1 METPQNEP
9 AFTPAELDERD
20 QVAVEAVG
28 TLQQK
33 EQAESVE
40 QTEHVKDAK
49 QDAKGLDFSA
59 EHSRILLSESL
70 GAVQATVAMV
80 FGVPFKIE
88 PEAEKEWLDR
98 ATPMLE
104 KYGPVGESWFKNH
117 FEEFAFIMA
126 TYTLVGGC
134 AVQVRHLRAEKALLE
149 AKQAA
154 EEQRQEDANEAA
166 VTSEQEQPPGT

>member
-9 AFTPAELDERD
+9 VFTPVELDERD

-28 TLQQK
+28 TLQQE
-33 EQAESVE
+33 EQAESAE
-40 QTEHVKDAK
+40 QTEPAKDAK
-49 QDAKGLDFSA
+49 QEAKCIDFSA
-59 EHSRILLSESL
+59 KQSRILLSESL
-70 GAVQATVAMV
+70 GAVQATVSLV

-104 KYGPVGESWFKNH
+104 KYGPLGESWFKNH
-117 FEEFAFIMA
+117 VEEFAFIMA

-134 AVQVRHLRAEKALLE
+134 AVQVRHLRVEKARLE

-154 EEQRQEDANEAA
+154 EEQRQEEADEIT
-166 VTSEQEQPPGT
+166 VTSEQEQPPSA